1 MKERSN
7 KKFYILVTVV
17 LLACVGLI
25 AWVRGPLAKS
35 NVARGG
41 DTVEFTFNGTDS
53 EGTQL
58 QTILDPTNANTNWN
72 KGQVTLGD
80 WQEPIQI
87 EEAISNH
94 KAGETIN
101 DVHVDIPQDYSG
113 SLYQLAGKSVT
124 LNITI
129 TQVNRCTDSDYACYP
144 VNGRANKDFDKAKD
158 EFNSEY
164 KKAMK
169 ALDEAN
175 KLADQDASA
184 NSAKINEKVSEAVTA
199 QTKANSSYETMR
211 SKYDSIKIP
220 ELHDSLTQSV
230 TDAETQNNEI
240 STKLAEVKGK
250 AGIA

>member
-7 KKFYILVTVV
+7 KKFYILVAVV
-17 LLACVGLI
+17 LLACAGLI

-35 NVARGG
+35 NVARSG
-41 DTVEFTFNGTDS
+41 DTVEFTFSGTDS

-58 QTILDPTNANTNWN
+58 QAILDPANAKTNWN

-80 WQEPIQI
+80 WQEPVQI
-87 EEAISNH
+87 EEAVSNH

-101 DVHVDIPQDYSG
+101 DVHVDMPQDYSG
-113 SLYQLAGKSVT
+113 SLKQLAGKSVT

-129 TQVNRCTDSDYACYP
+129 TEVNRCTGSDYACYP
-144 VNGRANKDFDKAKD
+144 VNGRAKKAYDKAKK
-158 EFNSEY
+158 EFDSEY

-184 NSAKINEKVSEAVTA
+184 NSAKINKKVSEATTA
-199 QTKANSSYETMR
+199 QGKANSSYGTMR
-211 SKYDSIKIP
+211 AKYDSIKIP